1 MSKFLV
7 VLLVFLSSLALFGQQ
22 QKKYFD
28 APFGGGVG
36 YVPAWYIP
44 NIDPVNSKINA
55 IGIPDLSTSGIY
67 SSGIAGFIYIGF
79 VKYLRVGG
87 MGFGGSVST
96 SKLIDGMNKEI
107 IYSLSGG
114 GISIE
119 YTLPFVKDIGVSV
132 GAVIGS
138 GTMKIELFNNSG
150 DFSWNG
156 SWEEYNSENHDSFRR
171 SLENNYWMITPTAN
185 LDIPLNRFI
194 LLRLGA
200 GYQIA
205 IIEDWTSDNDRALN
219 DVPSDLNANSFFVQS
234 GIYIGF
240 FSF

>member
-1 MSKFLV
+1 MTKFLIV
-7 VLLVFLSSLALFGQQ
+7 PLLVLSLSTAYSQQ

-44 NIDPVNSKINA
+44 NIDPVNSELKG
-55 IGIPDLSTSGIY
+55 IGLPELSNSGMY
-67 SSGIAGFIYIGF
+67 SSGVAGFIYIGF

-87 MGFGGSVST
+87 MGFGGSSST
-96 SKLIDGMNKEI
+96 SKMIAGKNKEI

-114 GISIE
+114 GLSIE
-119 YTLPFVKDIGVSV
+119 YTLPFVRDIGLSV
-132 GAVIGS
+132 GAVIGN
-138 GTMKIELFNNSG
+138 GTMKVEQYSNSG
-150 DFSWNG
+150 DFSWAV
-156 SWEEYNSENHDSFRR
+156 SWEDFNSDNNESFSR

-194 LLRLGA
+194 LIRIGA
-200 GYQIA
+200 GYQFA
-205 IIEDWTSDNDRALN
+205 IFEDWTSDNDQPLKN
-219 DVPSDLNANSFFVQS
+219 VPSDLNANSFFVQS

>member
-1 MSKFLV
+1 MTKFLV
-7 VLLVFLSSLALFGQQ
+7 IPLLVISTLALNGQQ

-44 NIDPVNSKINA
+44 NIDPVNTEINA
-55 IGIPDLSTSGIY
+55 IGIPELSTSGMY

-87 MGFGGSVST
+87 MGFNGSVST
-96 SKLIDGMNKEI
+96 SKMIGGINKEI

-132 GAVIGS
+132 GAVVGS
-138 GTMKIELFNNSG
+138 GTMKIELFS
-150 DFSWNG
+150 
-156 SWEEYNSENHDSFRR
+156 NSENFSWDENWNHFESGNYESFRR
-171 SLENNYWMITPTAN
+171 SMENSYWMITPTAN
-185 LDIPLNRFI
+185 LDIPINRFI
-194 LLRLGA
+194 LFRVGA

-205 IIEDWTSDNDRALN
+205 IIEDWTSDNDKTLN
-219 DVPSDLNANSFFVQS
+219 NVPSDLIANSFFVQS
-234 GIYIGF
+234 GIFIGF